1 MSVFTVHCGCLI
13 TPERKIKKNG
23 KTYHYYHCTQYKGKH
38 NAQYVNEEELT
49 NQFSSIFSKL
59 TIPKEIAEDI
69 IEILKNNHK
78 QKIAFFKDLLNR
90 YQEEYQRY
98 EIAIEKAYDDYLLGS
113 ITKEKYEE
121 KRKEFRLKQEAIK
134 EKMNKLHF
142 GDEEYYLT
150 SEYLLKLV
158 ANASKIFESSKAEE
172 KRQLLKLT
180 LSNLRLEGKK
190 VLYDWLNPF
199 DKIAELSSRQ
209 LWLPRQVSNLE
220 PCR

>member
-1 MSVFTVHCGCLI
+1 MEVRI
-13 TPERKIKKNG
+13 KIR
-23 KTYHYYHCTQYKGKH
+23 T
-38 NAQYVNEEELT
+38 E
-49 NQFSSIFSKL
+49 
-59 TIPKEIAEDI
+59 
-69 IEILKNNHK
+69 
-78 QKIAFFKDLLNR
+78 
-90 YQEEYQRY
+90 
-98 EIAIEKAYDDYLLGS
+98 
-113 ITKEKYEE
+113 
-121 KRKEFRLKQEAIK
+121 